1 MKMSVNL
8 NVNVIIPCVCIF
20 LLLAVK
26 KFRKKNNGGQAIKNV
41 NKIKMFLC
49 TGRLQKCSAEQER
62 AIIKAFKSMQTIL
75 TSADITFI

>member
-1 MKMSVNL
+1 MSLFPASAFFFSWRFKNL
-8 NVNVIIPCVCIF
+8 E
-20 LLLAVK
+20 
-26 KFRKKNNGGQAIKNV
+26 KNNGGQAIKNV

>member
-1 MKMSVNL
+1 MSL
-8 NVNVIIPCVCIF
+8 FPASAF
-20 LLLAVK
+20 FFSWQFK
-26 KFRKKNNGGQAIKNV
+26 KFRKKNDGGQAIKNV

>member
-1 MKMSVNL
+1 MSLFPASAFFFSWRFKNL
-8 NVNVIIPCVCIF
+8 E
-20 LLLAVK
+20 K
-26 KFRKKNNGGQAIKNV
+26 KINGGQAIKNV

>member
-1 MKMSVNL
+1 MSLFPASAFFLSWRFKNL
-8 NVNVIIPCVCIF
+8 E
-20 LLLAVK
+20 
-26 KFRKKNNGGQAIKNV
+26 KKNNGGQAIKNA